1 LNGTVCN
8 GGSDNAPPTVTL
20 TAPTSGQTFPSGTT
34 SVTLSAN
41 ASDPDGAVT
50 RVEFRV
56 DGTLVGTDTQAPY
69 TFTATGLGPGSH
81 TAQATAFDHG
91 YPTLSASTPADSF
104 TIAVDTPKKPPTITL
119 TAPTS
124 GQTFPNGTTSVT
136 LSATASDPDGAVTRV
151 EFRVDGNLVETDT
164 QAPYSVTATG
174 LSPGS
179 HTAQATAFDD
189 GNPSLSTST
198 P

>member
-1 LNGTVCN
+1 TLASGATFNVGFNGTFSGANNPPTQFRLNGTVCN

-34 SVTLSAN
+34 GVTLSAN

-81 TAQATAFDHG
+81 TAQ
-91 YPTLSASTPADSF
+91 
-104 TIAVDTPKKPPTITL
+104 
-119 TAPTS
+119 
-124 GQTFPNGTTSVT
+124 
-136 LSATASDPDGAVTRV
+136 
-151 EFRVDGNLVETDT
+151 
-164 QAPYSVTATG
+164 
-174 LSPGS
+174 
-179 HTAQATAFDD
+179 
-189 GNPSLSTST
+189 
-198 P
+198 